1 MYGRIASFSILLF
14 ALQHVIRLIYSLGYH
29 LHYYQHYP
37 GPCYQVESI
46 EFGSGNFFTLPDGT
60 TFITSGLS
68 MNILSRSYQSHYSRN
83 NISGA
88 IYCMNLRTQVPVVSR
103 LAIKVSEDTSFR
115 QDKFRP
121 HGISVWPNYDTG
133 IRHHVVYVVN
143 HPPKEADRIEKFVY
157 DPEENLLRHVK
168 TFTSSKLR
176 VVYDVL
182 AIGED
187 SFYATNFLYEQQ
199 SWFTMLLELFSLMPW
214 SNVVLYSESGGY
226 RTVVTGLTSATG
238 IVMSHCGMFVYVL
251 MCLSSEIRVYKRQ
264 EDDSLILQQYYPL
277 HTHPDGAVLDPVTGD
292 LFVGAHPILH
302 QFLRHLDKP
311 WQHKASSQ
319 VLHIRVTNG
328 NITSVTELLFDE
340 GDLISGSSAAVV
352 FEKKL
357 LVGSF
362 IDKLVICD
370 VNVPI

>member
-1 MYGRIASFSILLF
+1 MYGKIASFSIVLF
-14 ALQHVIRLIYSLGYH
+14 ALQHVVRLIYSLGYH
-29 LHYYQHYP
+29 LQYYQHYP
-37 GPCYQVESI
+37 GPCHQIEGI

-60 TFITSGLS
+60 TFITSGVSLNVLS
-68 MNILSRSYQSHYSRN
+68 HSYQSHYIRN

-88 IYCMNLRTQVPVVSR
+88 IYYMNLRKQAPAVS
-103 LAIKVSEDTSFR
+103 LLEIKPSEDTSFR
-115 QDKFRP
+115 KEQFRP
-121 HGISVWPNYDTG
+121 HGISVWPNDSTG
-133 IRHHVVYVVN
+133 HHILYVVN

-157 DPEENLLRHVK
+157 DPEEGTLQHVK
-168 TFTSSKLR
+168 TFSSTKLR

-182 AIGED
+182 ALGED

-199 SWFTMLLELFSLMPW
+199 SWPTMLLELFSLMPW
-214 SNVVLYSESGGY
+214 SNVVLYSESTGY
-226 RTVVTGLTSATG
+226 KNVITGLTSATG
-238 IVMSHCGMFVYVL
+238 IVMSHCGTFVYVL

-277 HTHPDGAVLDPVTGD
+277 YTHPDGAVLDPVTGD

-311 WQHKASSQ
+311 WQHKAASQ
-319 VLHIRVTNG
+319 VLHIRLTNG

-352 FEKKL
+352 FDRKL
-357 LVGSF
+357 LIGSF
-362 IDKLVICD
+362 IDKLVMCD